1 MYSVTLRLYVFF
13 TEKKKCF
20 VINNQLDQKMLA
32 VRHERESFTGLH
44 NIFKHIIFLIEGSE
58 AISLTLNAFALR
70 HQKILGSANDN
81 ERAAA
86 QATHNALLQVETGFQ
101 AVNLRL
107 KSLEKR
113 MQNIISLVCQPPPCV
128 T

>member
-1 MYSVTLRLYVFF
+1 
-13 TEKKKCF
+13 
-20 VINNQLDQKMLA
+20 MLA

-86 QATHNALLQVETGFQ
+86 QATHNAMLQVETGFQ

-113 MQNIISLVCQPPPCV
+113 MQNIISLVCQPLPWV
-128 T
+128 K